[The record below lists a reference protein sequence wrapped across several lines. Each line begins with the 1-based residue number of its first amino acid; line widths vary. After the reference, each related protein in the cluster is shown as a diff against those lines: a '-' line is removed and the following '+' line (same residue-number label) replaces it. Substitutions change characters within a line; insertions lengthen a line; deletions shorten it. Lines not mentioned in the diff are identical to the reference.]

1 MAPEVLSRTNHYGYA
16 VDLWSLGICLYEL
29 LCGIVP
35 FGEKETD
42 PIKIFEEIQEDGEL
56 KFPFFLS
63 DKPSKDLIC
72 RLLSKDPQVRLGGNY
87 DNLKAHPFFDSV
99 DWVYHFM
106 II

>member
-42 PIKIFEEIQEDGEL
+42 PIKIFEEI
-56 KFPFFLS
+56 
-63 DKPSKDLIC
+63 
-72 RLLSKDPQVRLGGNY
+72 
-87 DNLKAHPFFDSV
+87 
-99 DWVYHFM
+99 
-106 II
+106 